1 MNVNDKSL
9 IILMAD
15 DDEDD
20 CLLAKKALEQ
30 SGLTARLK
38 FVKDGE
44 ELIDYLCGAGSH
56 GYDNESPKP
65 DIILLDLNMPK
76 MNGIEALKAIKSHSD
91 LCHIPVIILTTSKA
105 DHDICD
111 SYAFGA
117 SSFITKPAS
126 FNGLVE
132 TMEIIKKYWFE
143 VVELPKKHAVWGG

>member
-1 MNVNDKSL
+1 MRANDNSL
-9 IILMAD
+9 MILMAD

-30 SGLTARLK
+30 SDLAAQLK

-44 ELIDYLCGAGSH
+44 ELMAYLNKQSLHGHDTDY
-56 GYDNESPKP
+56 PKP

-76 MNGIEALKAIKSHSD
+76 MNGLEALKAIKSHAV
-91 LCHIPVIILTTSKA
+91 LCSIPVIILTTSKA

-117 SSFITKPAS
+117 SSFITKPCE
-126 FNGLVE
+126 F
-132 TMEIIKKYWFE
+132 
-143 VVELPKKHAVWGG
+143 

>member
-1 MNVNDKSL
+1 MHVDDNSL

-30 SGLTARLK
+30 SHLAAELK

-44 ELIDYLCGAGSH
+44 ELMAYLNTQDCGEPGS
-56 GYDNESPKP
+56 DCPKP

-76 MNGIEALKAIKSHSD
+76 MNGLEALKAIKSHSE
-91 LCHIPVIILTTSKA
+91 LCSIPVIMLTTSKA

-126 FNGLVE
+126 FKGLVE
-132 TMEIIKKYWFE
+132 TMDIIKKYWFE
-143 VVELPKKHAVWGG
+143 VVELPKRHAV

>member
-1 MNVNDKSL
+1 MRADDSSL

-30 SGLTARLK
+30 SDLTAQLR

-44 ELIDYLCGAGSH
+44 ELMAYLNKQGSCEH
-56 GYDNESPKP
+56 NDNFPKP

-76 MNGIEALKAIKSHSD
+76 MNGLEALKAIKSHSA
-91 LCHIPVIILTTSKA
+91 LCSIPVIILTTSRA
-105 DHDICD
+105 DHDICN

-126 FNGLVE
+126 FKGLVE
-132 TMEIIKKYWFE
+132 TMDIIKKYWFE
-143 VVELPKKHAVWGG
+143 VVELPKKHAV

>member
-1 MNVNDKSL
+1 MRVDDNSL
-9 IILMAD
+9 LILMAD

-30 SGLTARLK
+30 SNLAAQLR

-44 ELIDYLCGAGSH
+44 ALMDYLNKQSSCEHA
-56 GYDNESPKP
+56 NFPTP

-76 MNGIEALKAIKSHSD
+76 MNGLEALKAIKSHAA
-91 LCHIPVIILTTSKA
+91 LCCIPVIVLTTSRA
-105 DHDICD
+105 DHDVCD

-126 FNGLVE
+126 FKGLVE
-132 TMEIIKKYWFE
+132 TMDIIKKYWFE
-143 VVELPKKHAVWGG
+143 VVELPKKHAV